1 MTDLVKKVSD
11 HTATVTLSP
20 AAISE
25 HEVTEK
31 VAGPGQHSV
40 QTTQAPP
47 PVQAPDLSKDVMRAV
62 AAQIES
68 YLKANGRDLQFS
80 VDSETGRTVV
90 TVRDKSTGEVI
101 RQIPNAEALRI
112 SQALGK
118 QPNALI
124 DVLI

>member
-1 MTDLVKKVSD
+1 MSEQV
-11 HTATVTLSP
+11 ATVTPSP
-20 AAISE
+20 SAVAFE
-25 HEVTEK
+25 HAVTDK
-31 VAGPGQHSV
+31 PAPPAQDATYVA
-40 QTTQAPP
+40 TAPP
-47 PVQAPDLSKDVMRAV
+47 PPADPGKEVMKAV

-80 VDSETGRTVV
+80 VDSETGQTII

-112 SQALGK
+112 SQALGQ